1 MTAVE
6 PATEPPT
13 GNGRA
18 ERVIVISLTKSG
30 THLIQELMVA
40 LGYGM
45 YGHSRI
51 TDEIK
56 PRLDQDTRW
65 RIARMIYDE
74 PMLKLLGETG
84 EESFMKA
91 TDEAWEAYAMAWQM
105 KFGMPLVNRYGT
117 ELPSTELVEKARLRT
132 VSTDFAD
139 TPPGVGWIFIEF
151 DVKRLDGRF
160 LREWSQ
166 TGEPRIIFNYRDPR
180 DIVLSM
186 INFLTGKTGNGIG
199 NFSEF
204 QIFSR
209 ILDSLPSLDAQ
220 LSYALS
226 DPSFPT
232 QGDLGRMFWL
242 LSHPNVCKISFEE
255 LIGPHGGGSEEQQRQ
270 AVTRIT
276 DFLGVPTEVET
287 VLPRLYNRNSFSFFK
302 GKTEAWR
309 DVFTPYHRDL
319 AEKRFGEMLALY
331 GYR

>member
-1 MTAVE
+1 MNHLSAD
-6 PATEPPT
+6 PAC
-13 GNGRA
+13 GRA
-18 ERVIVISLTKSG
+18 DRVIVISLVKSG

-51 TDEIK
+51 TDDIR
-56 PRLDQDTRW
+56 PTLDMDTRW

-74 PMLKLLGETG
+74 PMLKLLGETS
-84 EESFMKA
+84 EETFKKT

-105 KFGMPLVNRYGT
+105 KFGMPLVNRYGA
-117 ELPSTELVEKARLRT
+117 ELPSAELIERARRRT
-132 VSTDFAD
+132 VSTDFAE
-139 TPPGVGWIFIEF
+139 TPAGVCWIFIEF

-186 INFLTGKTGNGIG
+186 INFLTGRTGRGIG

-209 ILDSLPSLDAQ
+209 ILNSMPSLDEQ
-220 LSYALS
+220 LTYALS

-242 LSHPNVCKISFEE
+242 LNHPSVCKVTFEE
-255 LIGPHGGGSEEQQRQ
+255 LVGPHGGGSEEAQRA
-270 AVTRIT
+270 AVARIAG
-276 DFLGVPTEVET
+276 FLGVSAE
-287 VLPRLYNRNSFSFFK
+287 LDAIAPRLYNRDSFSFFK
-302 GKTEAWR
+302 GQTQAWR
-309 DVFTPYHRDL
+309 EVFSPYHRSL
-319 AEKRFGEMLALY
+319 AEKRFGELLPLY
-331 GYR
+331 GYQ

>member
-1 MTAVE
+1 MTAAE
-6 PATEPPT
+6 PATAS
-13 GNGRA
+13 GRA
-18 ERVIVISLTKSG
+18 ERVIVISLVKSG

-74 PMLKLLGETG
+74 PMLKLLGETSD
-84 EESFMKA
+84 ESFRKT

-105 KFGMPLVNRYGT
+105 KFGMPLVNRYGA
-117 ELPSTELVEKARLRT
+117 ELPSAELIERARSRT
-132 VSTDFAD
+132 VATDFSD
-139 TPPGVGWIFIEF
+139 TPSGVCWIFIEF
-151 DVKRLDGRF
+151 DVKRIDGRF

-209 ILDSLPSLDAQ
+209 ILDSMPTLDAQ
-220 LSYALS
+220 LTYALS

-242 LSHPNVCKISFEE
+242 LSHPNVCKVSFEE
-255 LIGPHGGGSEEQQRQ
+255 LIGAQGGGSEERQRE
-270 AVTRIT
+270 AVTRIA
-276 DFLGVPTEVET
+276 DFLGVRTEVET

-302 GKTEAWR
+302 GQSHAWR
-309 DVFTPYHRDL
+309 DVFTPYHRQL
-319 AEKRFGEMLALY
+319 AERRFGEMLALY

>member
-1 MTAVE
+1 MTAAE
-6 PATEPPT
+6 PAT

-18 ERVIVISLTKSG
+18 ERVIVISLVKSG

-51 TDEIK
+51 TEEIK

-74 PMLKLLGETG
+74 PTLKLLGETS
-84 EESFMKA
+84 EESFRKT

-105 KFGMPLVNRYGT
+105 KFGMPLVNRYGA
-117 ELPSTELVEKARLRT
+117 ELPSAELIERARSRT
-132 VSTDFAD
+132 VATDFSD
-139 TPPGVGWIFIEF
+139 TPPGVCWIFIEF
-151 DVKRLDGRF
+151 DVKRIDGRF

-186 INFLTGKTGNGIG
+186 INFLTGKTGKGIG

-209 ILDSLPSLDAQ
+209 ILDSMPSLDAQ
-220 LSYALS
+220 LTYALS

-242 LSHPNVCKISFEE
+242 LSHPNVCKVSFEE
-255 LIGPHGGGSEEQQRQ
+255 LIGAQGGGSEERQRD
-270 AVTRIT
+270 AVNRIA
-276 DFLGVPTEVET
+276 DFLGVRTEVET

-302 GKTEAWR
+302 GQTHAWR
-309 DVFTPYHRDL
+309 DVFTPYHRQL
-319 AEKRFGEMLALY
+319 AEQRFGEMLALY

>member
-1 MTAVE
+1 MEQVSRRA
-6 PATEPPT
+6 AS
-13 GNGRA
+13 GRA
-18 ERVIVISLTKSG
+18 ERVIVISLVKSG

-51 TDEIK
+51 TDDIRPK
-56 PRLDQDTRW
+56 LDQDTRW

-74 PMLKLLGETG
+74 PMLKLLGETS
-84 EESFMKA
+84 EETFQKT
-91 TDEAWEAYAMAWQM
+91 TDEAWDAYAMAWQM
-105 KFGMPLVNRYGT
+105 KFGMPLINRYGAELPNT
-117 ELPSTELVEKARLRT
+117 ELIDRARLRT

-139 TPPGVGWIFIEF
+139 TPPGICWIFIEF
-151 DVKRLDGRF
+151 DVQRIDGRF

-186 INFLTGKTGNGIG
+186 INFLTGKTGRGIG

-209 ILDSLPSLDAQ
+209 ILDSMPSLDDQ
-220 LSYALS
+220 LTYALS

-242 LSHPNVCKISFEE
+242 LNHPNVCKVSFEE
-255 LIGPHGGGSEEQQRQ
+255 LIGPHGGGSEDAQRG
-270 AVTRIT
+270 AVTRIAE
-276 DFLGVPTEVET
+276 FLGVQAEIEG
-287 VLPRLYNRNSFSFFK
+287 VLPRLYNEGSFSFFK
-302 GKTEAWR
+302 GQTQAWR
-309 DVFTPYHRDL
+309 DVFTPYHRSL
-319 AEKRFGEMLALY
+319 AEKRFGELLPHY